1 MTATVLET
9 EDAQAASELDIGR
22 EQLVGLSVDG
32 LLELQ
37 ALINEELR
45 QRVGSKSASHAQ
57 NGVSN
62 SANKNKQPVAENH
75 SFLDDMMPQPT
86 EEEIEAEIRQMF
98 TPEELEAA
106 SKLDFNELINRPL
119 PKSWS
124 DMLIEMRGGEI

>member
-1 MTATVLET
+1 MTTTTVERVDAQTAT
-9 EDAQAASELDIGR
+9 ELDIAR
-22 EQLVGLSVDG
+22 EQVAGLSVDG

-45 QRVGSKSASHAQ
+45 QRVGSKPTSHNQ

-62 SANKNKQPVAENH
+62 AANENKQTVAENH

-86 EEEIEAEIRQMF
+86 EEEIEEEIRQMF

-106 SKLDFNELINRPL
+106 HKLDFNELINRPL

-124 DMLIEMRGGEI
+124 DTLIEMRGGEV

>member
-1 MTATVLET
+1 MTTALET
-9 EDAQAASELDIGR
+9 MDAPAASASDLSR
-22 EQLVGLSVDG
+22 EQVAGLSVDG

-45 QRVGSKSASHAQ
+45 QRVGSKPTSHNQ

-62 SANKNKQPVAENH
+62 AANENKQPVAENH

-86 EEEIEAEIRQMF
+86 EEEIEEEIRQMF

-106 SKLDFNELINRPL
+106 HKLDFNELINRPL

-124 DMLIEMRGGEI
+124 DTLIEMRGGEV